1 MTTDRIFLAFAGLLH
16 DVGKFRQRAHWGD
29 RLPHEEHGARWVAEV
44 LAPRLSFLDSS
55 EQHRLREAIRQHHEH
70 PYDRDARA
78 VIVADRLAAGERVDR
93 EEEERGAPAEEPL
106 LTVFSSI
113 HLEGRP
119 ATTSRYAYHT
129 VPLPVRGEDWEKIFP
144 VPAEKAH
151 VDYPALWASFEQAV
165 EHVPQGVWATPEHAL
180 HALLALLRAHAWC
193 IPAATWR
200 NEPDVSLYD
209 HLRMTAALAVCVGEQ
224 DEATIARW
232 EEQTARREFPREPVA
247 LLVGGDLSGI
257 QRFLYAITSAGAA
270 KSLRGRSAYLSLI
283 VDAVVAF
290 LLRELDLP
298 PTQVIYTSGG
308 HFYLLAPP
316 GVENRL
322 STLTRQIT
330 EYLLLAHG
338 GDLAIVMDAVPLQGT
353 DFSVRSEGLVT
364 KWRELNR
371 RLGIRKSQRFR
382 DLLDMHYDRIV
393 GPKEG
398 GGNALRC
405 AVCHAEEEDLGNG
418 IVRHV
423 EEVDG
428 VPKCSL
434 CRSFDELGSRI
445 ARQSDYLV
453 LYPRSR
459 GPERNLAWHTVIAQ
473 LGWDMFFYGEEDSLS
488 DRPNPLVTRLNR
500 ADLSSH
506 GWPVTDF
513 RWLPVFT
520 PLQQNGT
527 VVELGT
533 MARNAEGAP
542 YWACLRMDVDNLGLV
557 FSTGL
562 GERYSISRV
571 ATLSHL
577 VTLFFEG
584 YINHLAEEVDPG
596 REHLYLI
603 YSGGDDLLLIGSWNY
618 VLEAAQ
624 RIRADFRR
632 FTANNP
638 SLTMS
643 GGISLHREKFPLYQA
658 AAGAGDA
665 LDAAKSFRRGDGRE
679 KDAFSFFGVVVTWED
694 VEWMHQWADT
704 LKRLIQ
710 EEPGRRLSR
719 GFLQKL
725 VRIAALLGEEEEL
738 LRSGQFTQQDLARMV
753 GYHRARWRLVY
764 TLAREPKPVQK
775 DLQAFQQAL
784 LAEGGRRLSLL
795 RPLSRWVELATRK
808 AHA

>member
-1 MTTDRIFLAFAGLLH
+1 MTTDRTFLALAGLLH

-29 RLPHEEHGARWVAEV
+29 RIPHEEHGARWVADV
-44 LAPRLSFLDSS
+44 LAPRLSFLGPD
-55 EQHRLREAIRQHHEH
+55 EQHRLREAIRQHHER

-93 EEEERGAPAEEPL
+93 DEEERGSPAEEPL

-119 ATTSRYAYHT
+119 RVSARHAYHT
-129 VPLPVRGEDWEKIFP
+129 APLPVRGEDWERIFP
-144 VPAEKAH
+144 VPVNEAQ
-151 VDYPALWASFEQAV
+151 VDYQALWTSFERAI
-165 EHVPQGVWATPEHAL
+165 ENVPQDVWAIPERAL

-193 IPAATWR
+193 IPAATWK

-232 EEQTARREFPREPVA
+232 EEQTAHREFPPEPVA
-247 LLVGGDLSGI
+247 LLIGGDLSGI

-283 VDAVVAF
+283 TDAVMAY
-290 LLRELDLP
+290 LLKELDLP
-298 PTQVIYTSGG
+298 PTQIVYSSGG

-316 GVENRL
+316 GVESRL
-322 STLTRQIT
+322 PDLARQIT

-338 GDLAIVMDAVPLQGT
+338 GDLAIAIDAVPLQGA
-353 DFSVRSEGLVT
+353 DFSVRADGLVN

-371 RLGIRKSQRFR
+371 QLGIRKAQRFR
-382 DLLDMHYDRIV
+382 ELLGTHYERIV

-398 GGNALRC
+398 GGNTLRC
-405 AVCHAEEEDLGNG
+405 AVCHAEEEDLANG
-418 IVRHV
+418 IIRRV
-423 EEVDG
+423 EVEDG
-428 VPKCSL
+428 IPKCTL
-434 CRSFDELGSRI
+434 CRSFDELGRII
-445 ARQSDYLV
+445 ARRSDYLV
-453 LYPRSR
+453 LYPRSKA
-459 GPERNLAWHTVIAQ
+459 PERELAWHTVIAQ
-473 LGWDMFFYGEEDSLS
+473 LGWDMFFYGEHDPVS

-500 ADLSSH
+500 ADLSSER
-506 GWPVTDF
+506 WPVADF

-520 PLQQNGT
+520 PLQQDGT
-527 VVELGT
+527 IVELGD
-533 MARNAEGAP
+533 MARNAEGSP
-542 YWACLRMDVDNLGLV
+542 YWACLRMDVDDLGLI
-557 FSTGL
+557 FGTGL

-584 YINHLAEEVDPG
+584 YINHLAEKVDPH

-618 VLEAAQ
+618 VLDAAQ
-624 RIRADFRR
+624 RIREDFRR

-638 SLTMS
+638 SLSMS

-658 AAGAGDA
+658 AASAGDA
-665 LDAAKSFRRGDGRE
+665 LEAAKSFRRGDGRE

-694 VEWMHQWADT
+694 VEWMRHWADT

-710 EEPGRRLSR
+710 GEPGRRLSR

-764 TLAREPKPVQK
+764 TLAREPKAVRE
-775 DLQAFQQAL
+775 DLRAFQEAL

-808 AHA
+808 AHT